1 MRYATLPTENHPPSL
16 SPYPAK
22 PGVKLQRI
30 VMGFALG
37 KSVQPLLKTAN
48 AIAKEFGAEL
58 FVVHSPAPTPTT
70 LGMVGETLEARTE
83 SLEASKRKIERIL
96 QKEGVTAPFHVSVEL
111 DSPTAVLEKAAK
123 EHHADLV
130 IVGSRGRHGFEQL
143 VVGSVSQSILGRAKC
158 PVLILGPSFAPDQN
172 LFQTILFASD
182 LDKTGYNAAQ
192 YAGALATDRNCR
204 LILMHVAS
212 QKPQSENRTREWEED
227 NTTERLYRLLDEQAR
242 CDCDHEALIAYGDPG
257 QEILAAADNKRAD
270 LIVVGS
276 GGEHKLMSDHAP
288 WRTLTT
294 IVRHA
299 RCPVLVVGP

>member
-1 MRYATLPTENHPPSL
+1 
-16 SPYPAK
+16 
-22 PGVKLQRI
+22 
-30 VMGFALG
+30 MGFALG
-37 KSVQPLLKTAN
+37 KSMQPLLKTAN

-58 FVVHSPAPTPTT
+58 FVIHSISPSPTT
-70 LGMVGETLEARTE
+70 LGVVGETLEARTQ
-83 SLEASKRKIERIL
+83 SLEASKRKVERIL

-257 QEILAAADNKRAD
+257 QEILAAAGNKRAD
-270 LIVVGS
+270 LIVVGT